1 MKYLPNSFRAA
12 AVSVTDGK
20 PLIAQLEG
28 GKDPQE
34 LNSTERAKAL
44 T

>member
-1 MKYLPNSFRAA
+1 MKYLPGSFRAA
-12 AVSVTDGK
+12 AISVTDGK

-28 GKDPQE
+28 GKYPQE
-34 LNSTERAKAL
+34 LNSTERGNAL